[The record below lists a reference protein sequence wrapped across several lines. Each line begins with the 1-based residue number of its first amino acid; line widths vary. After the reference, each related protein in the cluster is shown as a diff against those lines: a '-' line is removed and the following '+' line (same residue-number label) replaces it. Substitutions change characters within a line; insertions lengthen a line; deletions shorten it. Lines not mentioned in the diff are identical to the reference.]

1 MNAHNKIG
9 ILGGTFN
16 PVHYGHLRAAEEV
29 REKLLFE
36 KVLFIPSC
44 KPPLKSDDL
53 APAEERYEMT
63 RLSIEANPFFEISDI
78 ECKKQG
84 KSYTVETLAAL
95 NELYP
100 DKSLYLIM
108 GIDSFLDIP
117 SWRRPER
124 VMDLAHFVVISRPG
138 FSFSSIASMIPTS
151 IVILSEMD
159 GARREVYKTKLKNG
173 REVVLLNV
181 TPMPISATTV
191 RRIVRQGKSIK
202 YLLPDKIESYI
213 ISHSLYREGGDDP

>member
-9 ILGGTFN
+9 IFGGTFN

-29 REKLLFE
+29 REKLHFE
-36 KVLFIPSC
+36 KVLFIPSRN
-44 KPPLKSDDL
+44 PPLKMDDL

-63 RLSIEANPFFEISDI
+63 RLSIEANPFFEISPI
-78 ECKKQG
+78 ECEKQG

-95 NELYP
+95 RELYP
-100 DKSLYLIM
+100 DKALYLIV

-117 SWRRPER
+117 AWRQPER
-124 VMDLAHFVVISRPG
+124 VLELTHFVVLSRPG
-138 FSFSSIASMIPTS
+138 FSFSSISSLIPTN
-151 IVILSEMD
+151 IAILSEMD
-159 GARREVYKTKLKNG
+159 GARREVYKTNLKNG

-181 TPMPISATTV
+181 TPLPISATTV
-191 RRIVRQGKSIK
+191 RRLVRHGKSIK

-213 ISHSLYREGGDDP
+213 ISHSLYQEGGDDL